1 MFEFIHGLGK
11 NKELETI
18 VQEIDSNIANNYK
31 DAAQEAF
38 VLLEQKF
45 QELSDKGQLRINRL
59 QNINTKS
66 PPIKKL
72 CADFRTKTRNHIGI
86 PKNDFWSWHIF
97 WGSVIRF

>member
-11 NKELETI
+11 NKELEMI

-45 QELSDKGQLRINRL
+45 QDVVGQGTVKG
-59 QNINTKS
+59 
-66 PPIKKL
+66 
-72 CADFRTKTRNHIGI
+72 
-86 PKNDFWSWHIF
+86 
-97 WGSVIRF
+97 

>member
-45 QELSDKGQLRINRL
+45 QELSDKGRLKDKQVTEYQHKIAAYQEILRGFSHKD
-59 QNINTKS
+59 QK
-66 PPIKKL
+66 PY
-72 CADFRTKTRNHIGI
+72 
-86 PKNDFWSWHIF
+86 WH
-97 WGSVIRF
+97 S

>member
-38 VLLEQKF
+38 V
-45 QELSDKGQLRINRL
+45 
-59 QNINTKS
+59 KS
-66 PPIKKL
+66 
-72 CADFRTKTRNHIGI
+72 CRTR
-86 PKNDFWSWHIF
+86 DD
-97 WGSVIRF
+97 

>member
-38 VLLEQKF
+38 VF
-45 QELSDKGQLRINRL
+45 WNRSF
-59 QNINTKS
+59 KS
-66 PPIKKL
+66 
-72 CADFRTKTRNHIGI
+72 CRTR
-86 PKNDFWSWHIF
+86 DD
-97 WGSVIRF
+97 

>member
-45 QELSDKGQLRINRL
+45 QELSDKGLSLI
-59 QNINTKS
+59 
-66 PPIKKL
+66 
-72 CADFRTKTRNHIGI
+72 HI
-86 PKNDFWSWHIF
+86 
-97 WGSVIRF
+97 

>member
-45 QELSDKGQLRINRL
+45 KELSDKGQL
-59 QNINTKS
+59 
-66 PPIKKL
+66 
-72 CADFRTKTRNHIGI
+72 
-86 PKNDFWSWHIF
+86 NDKQIAEYQETLRGFSHKDQKPYWH
-97 WGSVIRF
+97 S

>member
-45 QELSDKGQLRINRL
+45 QELSDKGRL
-59 QNINTKS
+59 KDKQI
-66 PPIKKL
+66 
-72 CADFRTKTRNHIGI
+72 AEY
-86 PKNDFWSWHIF
+86 
-97 WGSVIRF
+97 

>member
-45 QELSDKGQLRINRL
+45 QELSDKGRLKDKQIAEYQNKIAAYQETLRGFSHKD
-59 QNINTKS
+59 QK
-66 PPIKKL
+66 PY
-72 CADFRTKTRNHIGI
+72 
-86 PKNDFWSWHIF
+86 WH
-97 WGSVIRF
+97 S

>member
-11 NKELETI
+11 NKELEMI

-45 QELSDKGQLRINRL
+45 QELSDKGQLKYKQI
-59 QNINTKS
+59 
-66 PPIKKL
+66 
-72 CADFRTKTRNHIGI
+72 AE
-86 PKNDFWSWHIF
+86 
-97 WGSVIRF
+97 

>member
-1 MFEFIHGLGK
+1 MFEFIYGLGK

-45 QELSDKGQLRINRL
+45 QELSDNGRLKDKQIAEYQHKIAAYQEILRGFSHKD
-59 QNINTKS
+59 QK
-66 PPIKKL
+66 PY
-72 CADFRTKTRNHIGI
+72 
-86 PKNDFWSWHIF
+86 WH
-97 WGSVIRF
+97 S

>member
-45 QELSDKGQLRINRL
+45 QELSDKGRL
-59 QNINTKS
+59 KDKQI
-66 PPIKKL
+66 
-72 CADFRTKTRNHIGI
+72 AEFRKELL
-86 PKNDFWSWHIF
+86 WH
-97 WGSVIRF
+97 

>member
-45 QELSDKGQLRINRL
+45 QELSDKGRLKDKQIAEFQHKIAAYQETLRGFSHKD
-59 QNINTKS
+59 QK
-66 PPIKKL
+66 PY
-72 CADFRTKTRNHIGI
+72 
-86 PKNDFWSWHIF
+86 WH
-97 WGSVIRF
+97 S

>member
-11 NKELETI
+11 NKELEMI

-45 QELSDKGQLRINRL
+45 QELSDKGQLKDKQIAEYQHKIAAYQETLRGFSL
-59 QNINTKS
+59 KDQK
-66 PPIKKL
+66 PY
-72 CADFRTKTRNHIGI
+72 
-86 PKNDFWSWHIF
+86 WH
-97 WGSVIRF
+97 S

>member
-45 QELSDKGQLRINRL
+45 QEFSDKGRL
-59 QNINTKS
+59 KDKQI
-66 PPIKKL
+66 
-72 CADFRTKTRNHIGI
+72 AE
-86 PKNDFWSWHIF
+86 
-97 WGSVIRF
+97 

>member
-11 NKELETI
+11 NKELEMI

-45 QELSDKGQLRINRL
+45 QELSDKGQ
-59 QNINTKS
+59 
-66 PPIKKL
+66 
-72 CADFRTKTRNHIGI
+72 
-86 PKNDFWSWHIF
+86 
-97 WGSVIRF
+97 

>member
-45 QELSDKGQLRINRL
+45 QELSDKGRL
-59 QNINTKS
+59 KDKQIAEYQHCLLYTS
-66 PPIKKL
+66 DA
-72 CADFRTKTRNHIGI
+72 ADE
-86 PKNDFWSWHIF
+86 
-97 WGSVIRF
+97 

>member
-45 QELSDKGQLRINRL
+45 QELSDKGRLKDKQIAEYKHKIAAYQETLRGFSHKD
-59 QNINTKS
+59 QK
-66 PPIKKL
+66 PY
-72 CADFRTKTRNHIGI
+72 
-86 PKNDFWSWHIF
+86 WH
-97 WGSVIRF
+97 S

>member
-31 DAAQEAF
+31 DAAQEVF

-45 QELSDKGQLRINRL
+45 QELSDNGPVSYTHLTL
-59 QNINTKS
+59 PT
-66 PPIKKL
+66 
-72 CADFRTKTRNHIGI
+72 T
-86 PKNDFWSWHIF
+86 
-97 WGSVIRF
+97 

>member
-18 VQEIDSNIANNYK
+18 MQEIDSNIANNYK

-45 QELSDKGQLRINRL
+45 QELSDKVQLKDKQIAEYQYKIAAYQETLRGFSHKD
-59 QNINTKS
+59 QK
-66 PPIKKL
+66 PY
-72 CADFRTKTRNHIGI
+72 
-86 PKNDFWSWHIF
+86 WH
-97 WGSVIRF
+97 S

>member
-45 QELSDKGQLRINRL
+45 QELSDKGRL
-59 QNINTKS
+59 NDKQIAEYQHKIAAYKET
-66 PPIKKL
+66 
-72 CADFRTKTRNHIGI
+72 FRG
-86 PKNDFWSWHIF
+86 F
-97 WGSVIRF
+97 